1 MAHRRR
7 RAANAG
13 NVARELLSPFRPSGS
28 HQPPWRRD
36 RTRWKFV
43 TVAGGHL
50 KPGDPHSLGQERVSS
65 AWQVSEA
72 ADAHMMSKGSLPL
85 RLLTAISIDPDRASD
100 AAPLE
105 RQQPR

>member
-1 MAHRRR
+1 
-7 RAANAG
+7 
-13 NVARELLSPFRPSGS
+13 
-28 HQPPWRRD
+28 
-36 RTRWKFV
+36 V